1 MNFHYPKAIHGASTD
16 RRGLLKTLG
25 GLGGAGLMGAG
36 LMGAGMGT
44 LPAHAAGHNDINET
58 DIDFTDPAQNL
69 NTYIRVQGNVDPNA
83 ISVGYYSGVL
93 YSVVGDWKQTV
104 PIIGISGIGVRRIE
118 PQPENKYRVFNRELA
133 FYSDLKTGEF
143 IDAWTNPL
151 IDEMVE
157 VLPIQNM
164 TVNAE
169 VAPILE
175 FDMEGTILRRPF
187 TPPWEIL
194 NGSAFSLFEVHT
206 EVKSELQPDEWPRE
220 SSGPRMR
227 ISEMFHRHCR
237 VADLNNK
244 EMTSVPYVGT
254 WMRIAPY
261 LPWMLMGQA
270 EGHLFYRCSMH
281 KFSRVE
287 DLPKNFL
294 AKAEREYP
302 EFLAPPKPESWGTP
316 NNSSFNVYKEKRSPM
331 ASKGQG

>member
-1 MNFHYPKAIHGASTD
+1 MNFHYPNAIPGAPTD
-16 RRGLLKTLG
+16 RRGALKALG
-25 GLGGAGLMGAG
+25 GLGGASLMG
-36 LMGAGMGT
+36 GAGMGI

-58 DIDFTDPAQNL
+58 DIDFSDPAQNL
-69 NTYIRVQGNVDPNA
+69 NTYIRVQGNVNPDE
-83 ISVGYYSGVL
+83 ISIGYYSGVL

-104 PIIGISGIGVRRIE
+104 PVIGISGIGIRRIE

-143 IDAWTNPL
+143 VDTWNNPL
-151 IDEMVE
+151 IDEVVE

-206 EVKSELQPDEWPRE
+206 EVKSELQPQEWPRE

-237 VADLNNK
+237 VADLNNRD
-244 EMTSVPYVGT
+244 MTSVPYVGT

-270 EGHLFYRCSMH
+270 EGHLFYRCAMH
-281 KFSRVE
+281 KFSRVK

-302 EFLAPPKPESWGTP
+302 EFLEPPKPESWGTP
-316 NNSSFNVYKEKRSPM
+316 NNSSFNVYKAKRSPM
-331 ASKGQG
+331 APKSQG